1 MIKRGSLADKQLVS
15 TATRFS
21 TRSASALA
29 ASIVWTAP
37 RLDGY
42 ARGNSTA
49 RQRRLSIVKSIF
61 ISALCLVASVACA
74 PGYDLVIRNGDLI
87 DGTGSPPRR
96 VDLALRDGRVAAMGT
111 VSGRGRQE
119 IDATGRVVA
128 PGFIDVHGQSG
139 TTLLADGNGESHIRQ
154 GITTEIIGEGGTPAL
169 WTKDGVE
176 DPAIRRF
183 NLNFDWTGF
192 DGYLRALESKGTSI
206 NLGSF
211 APVAML
217 REQVMGMA
225 NRAATADELKREQ
238 DILERAMQQGSFGFA
253 TALIYPPAS
262 YTTTDELVA
271 LAKVAAKYGGI
282 YISHVRGESF
292 RVKEAIA
299 EAIQIGEQAGLPVV
313 IYHLKIGAK
322 SNWGQMN
329 EIRQLIE
336 QAQARGLNV
345 TACQYP
351 YTAGG
356 TGLQATLP
364 GWAQEGGRDAMFTRL
379 TNPAERARMRRD
391 IEANTEVENLLG
403 GATFDG
409 IQIASVPADKDQS
422 IVGKRLSQIAAERKQ
437 DNWDTLFALLTENEG
452 RVGALYH
459 MMSED
464 DVKTAMQF
472 PWVSVGTDASAIKPE
487 GELGRGQ
494 PHPRA
499 YGTFPRILGRY
510 VRDEKVLSL
519 PEAIRKMTSL
529 AASQLKIAERGTLK
543 EGFFG
548 DVVIF
553 DPNTVAD
560 TATFEKP
567 HQYPIGIDTVI
578 VNGVVTVRNGQHTG
592 ARAGRALYGPG
603 YKK

>member
-1 MIKRGSLADKQLVS
+1 
-15 TATRFS
+15 
-21 TRSASALA
+21 
-29 ASIVWTAP
+29 
-37 RLDGY
+37 
-42 ARGNSTA
+42 
-49 RQRRLSIVKSIF
+49 VKSILV
-61 ISALCLVASVACA
+61 ATLCLVATVACG
-74 PGYDLVIRNGDLI
+74 PSYDLIIRNGDLI

-96 VDLALRDGRVAAMGT
+96 GDLAVRDGRIAAIGR
-111 VSGRGRQE
+111 VSGRAREE
-119 IDATGRVVA
+119 IDASGRMIA
-128 PGFIDVHGQSG
+128 PGFIDVQGQSG
-139 TTLLADGNGESHIRQ
+139 TTLLADGNGESHVRQ

-169 WTKDGVE
+169 WTKEHADEVS
-176 DPAIRRF
+176 IRRF
-183 NLNFDWTGF
+183 GLKFDWSGF
-192 DGYLRALESKGTSI
+192 DGYLRALETKGTSI

-225 NRAATADELKREQ
+225 DRPASAEELEKEQ

-262 YTTTDELVA
+262 YTTTDELIA
-271 LAKVAAKYGGI
+271 LAKVAAKYSGI

-292 RVKEAIA
+292 RVKEAIG
-299 EAIQIGEQAGLPVV
+299 EAIRIGEQAGLPVV
-313 IYHLKIGAK
+313 VYHLKIGAK
-322 SNWGQMN
+322 ANWGHMAD
-329 EIRQLIE
+329 IRGLIE
-336 QAQARGLNV
+336 QAQARGVNV

-364 GWAQEGGRDAMFTRL
+364 GWAQEGGRESMLARL
-379 TNPAERARMRRD
+379 ANPAERARMRHD
-391 IEANTEVENLLG
+391 IEANTEVENLLA

-409 IQIASVPADKDQS
+409 VQIASVPADKDQS
-422 IVGKRLSQIAAERKQ
+422 VVGKRLSQIAAGRKM
-437 DNWDTLFALLTENEG
+437 DSWDTLFAVLVENDG

-464 DVKTAMQF
+464 DVKAAMQF
-472 PWVSVGTDASAIKPE
+472 PWVSVGTDSSALKPE

-494 PHPRA
+494 PHPRS

-529 AASQLKIAERGTLK
+529 AASQMKIAERGTLK
-543 EGFFG
+543 DGFFA
-548 DVVIF
+548 DIVIF
-553 DPNTVAD
+553 NPRTVAD

-567 HQYPIGIDTVI
+567 QQYPVGIDTVI

-592 ARAGRALYGPG
+592 AHAGRALFGPG

>member
-1 MIKRGSLADKQLVS
+1 MCFPVLCVV
-15 TATRFS
+15 AT
-21 TRSASALA
+21 
-29 ASIVWTAP
+29 
-37 RLDGY
+37 
-42 ARGNSTA
+42 
-49 RQRRLSIVKSIF
+49 
-61 ISALCLVASVACA
+61 VACG
-74 PGYDLVIRNGDLI
+74 PTYDVVVRNGDVI

-96 VDLALRDGRVAAMGT
+96 ADLAVRDGRIVAIGS
-111 VSGRGRQE
+111 VSGRAREE
-119 IDATGRVVA
+119 IDASRHVVA
-128 PGFIDVHGQSG
+128 PGFIDVQGQSG
-139 TTLLADGNGESHIRQ
+139 VTLLADGNGESHIRQ

-169 WTKDGVE
+169 WTKEHADDVS
-176 DPAIRRF
+176 IQRF
-183 NLNFDWTGF
+183 GLAFNWNGF
-192 DGYLRALESKGTSI
+192 DGYLRALETKGTSI

-225 NRAATADELKREQ
+225 NRPADAAELKQEQ

-262 YTTTDELVA
+262 YTTTDELIA
-271 LAKVAAKYGGI
+271 LARVAAKYGGV

-292 RVKEAIA
+292 RVKEAIG
-299 EAIQIGEQAGLPVV
+299 EAIQIAEQAGLPVV

-322 SNWGQMN
+322 ANWGHMA
-329 EIRQLIE
+329 EIRQLVE
-336 QAQARGLNV
+336 QAQARGVNV

-364 GWAQEGGRDAMFTRL
+364 GWAQEGGRETMLTRL
-379 TNPAERARMRRD
+379 ANPAERAKMRRD
-391 IEANTEVENLLG
+391 IEANTEVENLLE

-409 IQIASVPADKDQS
+409 VQIASVPADKDQS
-422 IVGKRLSQIAAERKQ
+422 IVGKRLSQIAAGRKQ
-437 DNWDTLFALLTENEG
+437 DNWDTLFAILLENDG

-464 DVKTAMQF
+464 DVMAAMTF
-472 PWVSVGTDASAIKPE
+472 PWVSVGTDSSAIKPE

-494 PHPRA
+494 PHPRS
-499 YGTFPRILGRY
+499 YGTFPRILGHY
-510 VRDEKVLSL
+510 VRDERVVPL

-529 AASQLKIAERGTLK
+529 AASQMKIAERGTLK
-543 EGFFG
+543 EGYFA

-553 DPNTVAD
+553 DPTTIAD

-567 HQYPIGIDTVI
+567 HQYPVGVDTVI
-578 VNGVVTVRNGQHTG
+578 VNGIVTVRNGKHTG
-592 ARAGRALYGPG
+592 AHAGRALFGPG
-603 YKK
+603 YNKK

>member
-1 MIKRGSLADKQLVS
+1 
-15 TATRFS
+15 
-21 TRSASALA
+21 
-29 ASIVWTAP
+29 
-37 RLDGY
+37 
-42 ARGNSTA
+42 
-49 RQRRLSIVKSIF
+49 
-61 ISALCLVASVACA
+61 LCLVASAACA
-74 PGYDLVIRNGDLI
+74 PSYDVIIRNGDLV

-96 VDLALRDGRVAAMGT
+96 ADLAVRDGRIAAIGT
-111 VSGRGRQE
+111 ISGRGREE
-119 IDATGRVVA
+119 IDAAGRVVA
-128 PGFIDVHGQSG
+128 PGFIDVQGQSG
-139 TTLLADGNGESHIRQ
+139 ASLLADGNGESHIRQ
-154 GITTEIIGEGGTPAL
+154 GITTEIIGEGSTPAL
-169 WTKDGVE
+169 WTKDHADEASIQRLGL
-176 DPAIRRF
+176 R
-183 NLNFDWTGF
+183 FDWSGF
-192 DGYLRALESKGTSI
+192 DGYLHALESKGTSI

-225 NRAATADELKREQ
+225 NRPATPEEVKQEQ

-271 LAKVAAKYGGI
+271 LAKVASKYGGV

-292 RVKEAIA
+292 RVKDAIG
-299 EAIQIGEQAGLPVV
+299 EAIQIGQEARLPVV

-322 SNWGQMN
+322 ANWGHMA
-329 EIRQLIE
+329 EIRQLVE
-336 QAQARGLNV
+336 LAQARGVNV
-345 TACQYP
+345 MACQYP

-364 GWAQEGGRDAMFTRL
+364 GWAQEGGREVMLARL
-379 TNPAERARMRRD
+379 AKPEERAKMRRD
-391 IEANTEVENLLG
+391 IEANTEVENLLA
-403 GATFDG
+403 GATFEG
-409 IQIASVPADKDQS
+409 VQIASVPADKDQS

-472 PWVSVGTDASAIKPE
+472 PWVSVGTDSAAIRPE

-494 PHPRA
+494 PHPRS

-510 VRDEKVLSL
+510 VRDEKVLTL

-529 AASQLKIAERGTLK
+529 AATQMKIAERGTLR
-543 EGFFG
+543 EGYFA
-548 DVVIF
+548 DVVVF
-553 DPNTVAD
+553 DPGKVAD

-567 HQYPIGIDTVI
+567 HQYPVGIETVI
-578 VNGVVTVRNGQHTG
+578 VNGVVTLRNGQHTG
-592 ARAGRALYGPG
+592 AHAGRALYGPG
-603 YKK
+603 FKK

>member
-1 MIKRGSLADKQLVS
+1 MCFPVLCVV
-15 TATRFS
+15 AT
-21 TRSASALA
+21 
-29 ASIVWTAP
+29 
-37 RLDGY
+37 
-42 ARGNSTA
+42 
-49 RQRRLSIVKSIF
+49 
-61 ISALCLVASVACA
+61 VACG
-74 PGYDLVIRNGDLI
+74 PTYDVVVRNGDVI

-96 VDLALRDGRVAAMGT
+96 ADLAVRDGRIVAIGN
-111 VSGRGRQE
+111 VSGRAREE
-119 IDATGRVVA
+119 IDASRRVVA
-128 PGFIDVHGQSG
+128 PGFIDVQGQSG
-139 TTLLADGNGESHIRQ
+139 VTLLADGNGESHIRQ

-169 WTKDGVE
+169 WTKEHADDVS
-176 DPAIRRF
+176 IQRF
-183 NLNFDWTGF
+183 GLEFNWNGF
-192 DGYLRALESKGTSI
+192 DGYLRALETKGTSI

-225 NRAATADELKREQ
+225 NRPADAAELKQEQ

-262 YTTTDELVA
+262 YTTTEELIA
-271 LAKVAAKYGGI
+271 LARVAAKYGGV

-292 RVKEAIA
+292 RVKEAIG
-299 EAIQIGEQAGLPVV
+299 EAIQIAEQAGLPVV

-322 SNWGQMN
+322 ANWGHMA
-329 EIRQLIE
+329 EIRQLVE
-336 QAQARGLNV
+336 QAQARGVNV

-364 GWAQEGGRDAMFTRL
+364 GWAQEGGRETMLARL
-379 TNPAERARMRRD
+379 ANPAERAKMRRD

-409 IQIASVPADKDQS
+409 VQIASVPADKDQS
-422 IVGKRLSQIAAERKQ
+422 IVGKRLAQIAAGRKQ
-437 DNWDTLFALLTENEG
+437 DNWDTLFAILIENDG

-464 DVKTAMQF
+464 DVKAAMKF
-472 PWVSVGTDASAIKPE
+472 PWVSVGTDSSAIKPE

-494 PHPRA
+494 PHPRS
-499 YGTFPRILGRY
+499 YGTFPRILGHY
-510 VRDEKVLSL
+510 VRDEGVVPM

-529 AASQLKIAERGTLK
+529 AASQMKIAERGTLK
-543 EGFFG
+543 EGYFA

-553 DPNTVAD
+553 DPATIAD

-567 HQYPIGIDTVI
+567 HQYPVGVETVI
-578 VNGVVTVRNGQHTG
+578 VNGIVTVRNGKHTG
-592 ARAGRALYGPG
+592 AHAGRALFGPG
-603 YKK
+603 YNKK

>member
-1 MIKRGSLADKQLVS
+1 M
-15 TATRFS
+15 
-21 TRSASALA
+21 
-29 ASIVWTAP
+29 
-37 RLDGY
+37 
-42 ARGNSTA
+42 
-49 RQRRLSIVKSIF
+49 KSMVGLG
-61 ISALCLVASVACA
+61 LCLMATVAC
-74 PGYDLVIRNGDLI
+74 GSSYDVIIRNGDVI

-96 VDLALRDGRVAAMGT
+96 VDIALSDGRIAAIGT
-111 VSGRGRQE
+111 VSGRAREE
-119 IDATGRVVA
+119 IDASGRVVA
-128 PGFIDVHGQSG
+128 PGFIDVQGQSG
-139 TTLLADGNGESHIRQ
+139 TTLLADGNGESHVRQ

-169 WTKDGVE
+169 WTSEHAD
-176 DPAIRRF
+176 AASIQRF
-183 NLNFDWTGF
+183 GLTFDWSGF
-192 DGYLRALESKGTSI
+192 DGYLRGLETKGSSL

-225 NRAATADELKREQ
+225 NSPANAEELKREQ
-238 DILERAMQQGSFGFA
+238 DILERAMQQGSIGFA

-262 YTTTDELVA
+262 YTTTDELIA

-282 YISHVRGESF
+282 YITHVRGESF

-299 EAIQIGEQAGLPVV
+299 EAIHIGEQAGLPVV

-322 SNWGQMN
+322 ANWGHMA

-336 QAQARGLNV
+336 QARARGLDV

-364 GWAQEGGRDAMFTRL
+364 GWAQEGGREAMLARL
-379 TNPAERARMRRD
+379 ASPDERAKMRRD
-391 IEANTEVENLLG
+391 IEANTEVENLLA

-409 IQIASVPADKDQS
+409 VQIASVPADKDQS
-422 IVGKRLSQIAAERKQ
+422 IVGKRLSQIATERKQ
-437 DNWDTLFALLTENEG
+437 DNWETLFAILTENEG

-464 DVKTAMQF
+464 DVKTAMQI
-472 PWVSVGTDASAIKPE
+472 PWVSVGTDSAAIKPD

-494 PHPRA
+494 PHPRS

-510 VRDEKVLSL
+510 VRDEKLLSL
-519 PEAIRKMTSL
+519 PDAIRKMTSL

-543 EGFFG
+543 EGYFA

-567 HQYPIGIDTVI
+567 HQYPIGIETVI

-592 ARAGRALYGPG
+592 ARGGRALFGPG
-603 YKK
+603 HKK

>member
-1 MIKRGSLADKQLVS
+1 MCFPVLCVV
-15 TATRFS
+15 AT
-21 TRSASALA
+21 
-29 ASIVWTAP
+29 
-37 RLDGY
+37 
-42 ARGNSTA
+42 
-49 RQRRLSIVKSIF
+49 
-61 ISALCLVASVACA
+61 VACG
-74 PGYDLVIRNGDLI
+74 PTYDVVVRNGDVI

-96 VDLALRDGRVAAMGT
+96 ADLAVRFGRIIAIGN
-111 VSGRGRQE
+111 VSGRAREE
-119 IDATGRVVA
+119 IDASRRVVA
-128 PGFIDVHGQSG
+128 PGFIDVQGQSG
-139 TTLLADGNGESHIRQ
+139 VTLLADGNGESHIRQ

-169 WTKDGVE
+169 WTKEHADDVS
-176 DPAIRRF
+176 IQRF
-183 NLNFDWTGF
+183 GLEFNWNGF
-192 DGYLRALESKGTSI
+192 DGYLRALETKGTSI

-225 NRAATADELKREQ
+225 NRPADAAELKQEQ

-262 YTTTDELVA
+262 YTTTEELIA
-271 LAKVAAKYGGI
+271 LARVAAKYGGV

-292 RVKEAIA
+292 RVKEAIG
-299 EAIQIGEQAGLPVV
+299 EAIQIAEQAGLPVV

-322 SNWGQMN
+322 ANWGHMA
-329 EIRQLIE
+329 EIRQLVE
-336 QAQARGLNV
+336 QAQARGVNV

-364 GWAQEGGRDAMFTRL
+364 GWAQEGGRETMLARL
-379 TNPAERARMRRD
+379 ANPAERAKMRRD

-409 IQIASVPADKDQS
+409 VQIASVPADKDQS
-422 IVGKRLSQIAAERKQ
+422 IVGKRLAQIAAGRKQ
-437 DNWDTLFALLTENEG
+437 DNWDTLFAILIENDG

-464 DVKTAMQF
+464 DVMAAMKF
-472 PWVSVGTDASAIKPE
+472 PWVSVGTDSSAIKPE

-494 PHPRA
+494 PHPRS
-499 YGTFPRILGRY
+499 YGTFPRILGHY
-510 VRDEKVLSL
+510 VRDEGVVPM

-529 AASQLKIAERGTLK
+529 AASQMKIAERGTLK
-543 EGFFG
+543 EGYFA

-553 DPNTVAD
+553 DPTTIAD

-567 HQYPIGIDTVI
+567 HQYPVGVDTVI
-578 VNGVVTVRNGQHTG
+578 VNGIVTVRNGKHTG
-592 ARAGRALYGPG
+592 AHAGRALFGPG
-603 YKK
+603 YNKK

>member
-1 MIKRGSLADKQLVS
+1 
-15 TATRFS
+15 
-21 TRSASALA
+21 
-29 ASIVWTAP
+29 
-37 RLDGY
+37 
-42 ARGNSTA
+42 
-49 RQRRLSIVKSIF
+49 VKSICF
-61 ISALCLVASVACA
+61 PALCIVVTAACG
-74 PGYDLVIRNGDLI
+74 PSYDLIVRNGDVI

-96 VDLALRDGRVAAMGT
+96 ADVAVRGGRIAAIGN
-111 VSGRGRQE
+111 VSGRAREE
-119 IDATGRVVA
+119 IDASRRVVA
-128 PGFIDVHGQSG
+128 PGFIDVQGQSG
-139 TTLLADGNGESHIRQ
+139 VTLLADGNGESHIRQ

-169 WTKDGVE
+169 WTKEHADDVS
-176 DPAIRRF
+176 IQRF
-183 NLNFDWTGF
+183 GLEFNWNGF
-192 DGYLRALESKGTSI
+192 DGYLRALETTGTSI

-225 NRAATADELKREQ
+225 NRPADAAELKQEQ
-238 DILERAMQQGSFGFA
+238 DILERAMQQGAFGFA

-271 LAKVAAKYGGI
+271 LARVAAKYGGV

-292 RVKEAIA
+292 RVKEAIG

-322 SNWGQMN
+322 ANWGHMA
-329 EIRQLIE
+329 EIRQLVE
-336 QAQARGLNV
+336 QAQARGVNV

-364 GWAQEGGRDAMFTRL
+364 GWAQEGGRETMLTRL
-379 TNPAERARMRRD
+379 ADPAERAKMRRD
-391 IEANTEVENLLG
+391 IEANTEVENLLE

-409 IQIASVPADKDQS
+409 VQVASVPADKDQS
-422 IVGKRLSQIAAERKQ
+422 IVGKRLAQIAAERKK
-437 DNWDTLFALLTENEG
+437 DNWDTLFAILIENDG

-464 DVKTAMQF
+464 DVKAAMKF
-472 PWVSVGTDASAIKPE
+472 PWVSVGTDSSAIKPE

-494 PHPRA
+494 PHPRS
-499 YGTFPRILGRY
+499 YGTFPRILGHY
-510 VRDEKVLSL
+510 VRDERVVPL
-519 PEAIRKMTSL
+519 PDAIRKMTSL

-543 EGFFG
+543 EGYFA

-553 DPNTVAD
+553 DPATIAD

-567 HQYPIGIDTVI
+567 HQYPVGIDTVI
-578 VNGVVTVRNGQHTG
+578 VNGIVTVRNGTHTG
-592 ARAGRALYGPG
+592 ARAGRALFGPG